1 MVAIDNNLSDT
12 KPGEAQF
19 AGKKVSVIGA
29 ARSGLDAARVL
40 QGLGAN
46 VLLSDAQTAE
56 FLGAERIAE
65 IEASGVPYMLGVGA
79 DEALPIGTEF
89 VITSP
94 GVPRTAEVL
103 QAAVRRSIPVWSE
116 IELAGRLAQAPII
129 AITGTNGKT
138 TTTLLTTAILKA
150 AGFEAIAAG
159 NISADE
165 IKRTLVDAACKT
177 IPRRRHRTAIVA
189 EISSFQLEWVEKF
202 APKVAILTNITPDH
216 LNRHA
221 TFEEYAAAKAR
232 IFAAQ
237 NGGDF
242 AIVNYDNAAAR
253 AIGELLPPA
262 RRVWFT
268 LQTSPPDAGAAAWLQ
283 NGLLTVRLSN
293 EVGQG
298 VIAKAE
304 RGKRRGECVSA
315 TAVSIL
321 PGSEMPATLPG
332 SHSIEN
338 ALAAAAAALIMG
350 VEAAT
355 IAQAIRDFAGV
366 PHRMEWV
373 EDVRGIRYIN
383 NSMCT
388 NVAAAISSLRAMDR
402 PTVAIMGGAD
412 KELAFAPLADALKQ
426 PDLEAKISAVVLIGA
441 AADKIEKALRE
452 GGYTRISRAG
462 SMADAVTKATERA
475 AVGQA
480 VLLCPAC
487 ASFDMF
493 HDFEARGAAF
503 RDAVRTL
510 SMLTIS

>member
-1 MVAIDNNLSDT
+1 MTRFDDKSVT
-12 KPGEAQF
+12 EQF
-19 AGKKVSVIGA
+19 AGRKISVIGA

-40 QGLGAN
+40 RELGAN

-56 FLGAERIAE
+56 KLGAERIAA
-65 IEASGVPYMLGVGA
+65 IEAMGVPYVLGVGA
-79 DEALPIGTEF
+79 EDALPTGTEY

-94 GVPRTAEVL
+94 GVPRTAGVL
-103 QAAVRRSIPVWSE
+103 QEAVRRGIPIWSE

-138 TTTLLTTAILKA
+138 TTTLLMTAILKA

-165 IKRTLVDAACKT
+165 ITRTLIDAACKT
-177 IPRRRHRTAIVA
+177 IPRQRHRTAIVA
-189 EISSFQLEWVEKF
+189 EISSFQLEWVERF

-221 TFEEYAAAKAR
+221 TFEEYAATKAR

-237 NGGDF
+237 SDGDF
-242 AIVNYDNAAAR
+242 AIVNYDNPIAR
-253 AIGELLPPA
+253 AIGEQLPPE
-262 RRVWFT
+262 RRIWFT
-268 LQTSPPDAGAAAWLQ
+268 LQPTPPDSGAAAWLQ
-283 NGLLTVRLSN
+283 DDVLTVRLSG
-293 EVGQG
+293 EVGQEL
-298 VIAKAE
+298 KAGGE
-304 RGKRRGECVSA
+304 RDRTGFA
-315 TAVSIL
+315 PAVSIL
-321 PGSEMPATLPG
+321 PASEMPAALPG
-332 SHSIEN
+332 LHSVEN

-350 VEAAT
+350 VEADT

-373 EDVRGIRYIN
+373 ADVCGMRYIN

-412 KELAFAPLADALKQ
+412 KELDFAPLADALSQ
-426 PDLEAKISAVVLIGA
+426 NDLQAKIVAIVLIGA
-441 AADKIEKALRE
+441 AADKIEKALRA
-452 GGYTRISRAG
+452 GGYFRIVRAG
-462 SMADAVTKATERA
+462 SMADAVMKATERA
-475 AVGQA
+475 VTGQA

-503 RDAVRTL
+503 RDAVRAL
-510 SMLTIS
+510 